1 MIAITF
7 ALPAESSEFVR
18 LLERPTHI
26 SREAVETVRG
36 ALRGKSVAV
45 IHTGV
50 GKKLCR
56 ERMEVILRR
65 ERFQYLI
72 SAGFAGGLE
81 PQLQIGHLVVAE
93 NYSSPELL
101 TSPKLKLDDQG
112 TFLGKLLTVPRMVES
127 KNERETLHKN
137 TGAEAVDMETQ
148 FIAEACA
155 AHDIPMLSLRAISD
169 TPAEPFPAPA
179 HVLFDL
185 AKQRTDFLRLGS
197 YLLWHPGAVGRLN
210 AFRSRINVARKNL
223 THALEKIVSADL
235 L

>member
-36 ALRGKSVAV
+36 TLGGKAVAV

-50 GKKLCR
+50 GKEACR
-56 ERMEVILRR
+56 ERMAVILRR

-81 PQLQIGHLVVAE
+81 PQLKIGNLLVAE
-93 NYSSPELL
+93 NYSSAELL
-101 TSPKLKLDDQG
+101 ASPQLKLDDEG
-112 TFLGKLLTVPRMVES
+112 TFLGKLLTVPAMVES
-127 KNERETLHKN
+127 KSERERLFKN

-155 AHDIPMLSLRAISD
+155 SHQIPMLSVRAISD

-185 AKQRTDFLRLGS
+185 AKQRTDFFRLGS
-197 YLLWHPGAVGRLN
+197 YLLWHPGAVSRLN
-210 AFRSRINVARKNL
+210 AFRERINVARKIL
-223 THALEKIVSADL
+223 TLALERIVAADL